1 MDATT
6 LQSRIYA
13 GYAQA
18 AKRLGLSYAQ
28 YRPAGTANPLAAQQ
42 GSLLAAFNAEDMSY
56 GKPNRYGDPVWYG
69 LFDGRMTRVGD
80 YLVGPAG
87 TLFIASQQL
96 HLPIQCVEC
105 NVTVRV
111 TRTVTAV
118 GVGAVGYGGPCGE
131 PGANGD
137 SFLIGDASGAG
148 WPASALLFG
157 QREKSISGLPS
168 SSQQI
173 GWRILLPKSV
183 PQSVVFQASD
193 TVSCSLGRRY
203 VIQGAELTDMG
214 WRLTTTELHA

>member
-1 MDATT
+1 MDAIT
-6 LQSRIYA
+6 LQNRIYA

-28 YRPAGTANPLAAQQ
+28 FRPTAAANPLATQR
-42 GSLLAAFNAEDMSY
+42 GSLLVAFNAEDMSY

-69 LFDGRMTRVGD
+69 LFDGRLTQTGD
-80 YLVGPAG
+80 YLVGPGG
-87 TLFIASQQL
+87 TFFIASQQL

-111 TRTVTAV
+111 SRVAAQT

-131 PGANGD
+131 SGANGD
-137 SFLIGDASGAG
+137 SFLIGDASDAG
-148 WPASALLFG
+148 WPASILLFG
-157 QREKSISGLPS
+157 QREKSVSGLPS

-203 VIQGAELTDMG
+203 VVQGAELTDMG